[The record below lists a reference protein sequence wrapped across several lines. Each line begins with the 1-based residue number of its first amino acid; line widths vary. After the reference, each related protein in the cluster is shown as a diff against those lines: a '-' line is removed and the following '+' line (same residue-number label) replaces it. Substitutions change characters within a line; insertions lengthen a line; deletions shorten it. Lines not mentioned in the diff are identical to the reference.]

1 MLFLFRSVLCIGVV
15 ATVAAG
21 GSGPGLQ
28 TAVSRA
34 GLGLAKDVGQACIAS
49 RDCRRIGTTL
59 VSAATQSA
67 SLLPEGPSPSGDT
80 LQPSDLAPGWS
91 SPAMR
96 HRFGNAG
103 PATSSRV
110 AGARKAI

>member
-15 ATVAAG
+15 ATAAAG
-21 GSGPGLQ
+21 GSGPALH

-34 GLGLAKDVGQACIAS
+34 GRDLAQDVGQACVAS

-59 VSAATQSA
+59 VSAAAQST
-67 SLLPEGPSPSGDT
+67 SLLPDGPKPFGDT
-80 LQPSDLAPGWS
+80 LQPVASGWS
-91 SPAMR
+91 SSPMR
-96 HRFGNAG
+96 HRFENAG
-103 PATSSRV
+103 SVTSARV